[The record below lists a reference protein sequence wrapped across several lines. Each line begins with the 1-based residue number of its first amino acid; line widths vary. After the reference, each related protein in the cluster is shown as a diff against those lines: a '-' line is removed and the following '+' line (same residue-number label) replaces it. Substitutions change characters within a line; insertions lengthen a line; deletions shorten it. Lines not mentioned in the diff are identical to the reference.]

1 MLKNSLKSGHKFI
14 KTYTVQRLL
23 RPVGQLQ
30 RAEDLMSFQWILPTV
45 SEVHDLNN
53 FWIQMKAA
61 EPAEKNMIL
70 IILSFKIFIVI

>member
-1 MLKNSLKSGHKFI
+1 
-14 KTYTVQRLL
+14 
-23 RPVGQLQ
+23 
-30 RAEDLMSFQWILPTV
+30 MSFQWVLPTV

-70 IILSFKIFIVI
+70 IMYNVIKIFIVIYSFSYSLHNIS

>member
-1 MLKNSLKSGHKFI
+1 
-14 KTYTVQRLL
+14 
-23 RPVGQLQ
+23 
-30 RAEDLMSFQWILPTV
+30 MSFQWVLPTV

-70 IILSFKIFIVI
+70 IIMSLRFLLLFIVVLILYTIFLRLLDLNNK